1 VVLGWKPMCAECHYF
16 RGVLL
21 FHSDPAAGRR
31 HLEEAYSLRPR
42 KPPITHAY
50 SSLVLQSKAR
60 EAFVRGDP
68 EDAIQLSEEAMGVLP
83 EAPDAYHLAATI
95 HGRTGDH
102 GRAVELYRKSIDVA
116 RQTTSNDYRRWGVGI
131 FSPVSFYRQALVS
144 ALVEEGS
151 PASVTEVVR
160 YLGDED
166 PTLVR
171 YVLESLADGQFR
183 ESVSAIEEL
192 LDLTTDD
199 DVRQAATAALGRLK
213 G

>member
-1 VVLGWKPMCAECHYF
+1 M
-16 RGVLL
+16 
-21 FHSDPAAGRR
+21 
-31 HLEEAYSLRPR
+31 
-42 KPPITHAY
+42 
-50 SSLVLQSKAR
+50 
-60 EAFVRGDP
+60 
-68 EDAIQLSEEAMGVLP
+68 
-83 EAPDAYHLAATI
+83 
-95 HGRTGDH
+95 
-102 GRAVELYRKSIDVA
+102 
-116 RQTTSNDYRRWGVGI
+116 GI